1 MMREH
6 GLGALALVA
15 ILTFG
20 GVSGGLA
27 LAATPA
33 VEFNRQVNKDPCE
46 VALDN
51 IGAVDLI
58 VTEAIQKAKDAP
70 KSFSARR
77 LAVVQAS
84 TGKGF
89 LQAMR
94 VLLPLA
100 CRGERLDA
108 LDSAIAQRIGE
119 LDAFIHGN
127 W

>member
-1 MMREH
+1 MVREH
-6 GLGALALVA
+6 VYGALALVA
-15 ILTFG
+15 IHTFG
-20 GVSGGLA
+20 GFSGGLA

-33 VEFNRQVNKDPCE
+33 EQFNRQVNKDPCE

-58 VTEAIQKAKDAP
+58 VTEAIDKARASP
-70 KSFSARR
+70 KSFSAKR
-77 LAVVQAS
+77 LAVIQAS

-100 CRGERLDA
+100 CRGERLDK
-108 LDSAIAQRIGE
+108 LDAAIEQRIGE